1 MTTNS
6 SSESTSEDFY
16 VALGYG
22 MGLALLVRIGGGLL
36 KRALYFFGN
45 ELSLGRNSPI
55 LLLAWENPIG
65 PHLPICLLQ
74 LTY

>member
-6 SSESTSEDFY
+6 SSECTSEDFY

-45 ELSLGRNSPI
+45 EPSLDQKFSDPAPASEWLVVVVLGD
-55 LLLAWENPIG
+55 
-65 PHLPICLLQ
+65 
-74 LTY
+74 Y